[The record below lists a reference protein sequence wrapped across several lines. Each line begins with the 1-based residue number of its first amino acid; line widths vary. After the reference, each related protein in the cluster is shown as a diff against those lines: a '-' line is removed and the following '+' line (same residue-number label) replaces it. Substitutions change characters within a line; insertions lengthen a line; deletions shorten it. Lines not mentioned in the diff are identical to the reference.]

1 MLSFISN
8 VAWLI
13 EPVGLL
19 STCMVKTNRTGP
31 TTDSCKAPM
40 ITSWH
45 DDGVPLCRLENFQ
58 SSQQRYLDYIN
69 IFKLLNKHLC
79 GYVLIFY
86 ENIYI
91 IWIFTSVWEVAEEK
105 LGLW

>member
-19 STCMVKTNRTGP
+19 STCMIKTNRTGP
-31 TTDSCKAPM
+31 TTDSCKAQM

-45 DDGVPLCRLENFQ
+45 DDGVPLSRLENFQ
-58 SSQQRYLDYIN
+58 SSQQLYLDYIN
-69 IFKLLNKHLC
+69 IFKLLT
-79 GYVLIFY
+79 
-86 ENIYI
+86 NIYVAMFLYSMRTFL
-91 IWIFTSVWEVAEEK
+91 WIFTSVWEAAEEK